1 MLLCV
6 CSGIGQDFHT
16 AENRISTYENAYEL
30 AYNGKTSEANRILN
44 TLAKTEPDDYK
55 TKSLLGSTASWTG
68 NYELARL
75 EFNKVLSKDK
85 SNRNVWISAIKNELY
100 AKNYALA
107 LGLCNKASINIKP
120 SQEVERLKSLALS
133 GIATQNYPDRG
144 WYNVESEVST
154 NKKKKENK
162 SKITA
167 AKDFQSEAKTGLSR
181 KVPFTP
187 ELQKNMVAVNNA
199 VTIFDQRYDPMTYT
213 SISLRRQTA
222 IGSVIPRINYSN
234 RLGKNGLQYDLDV
247 YPKITKGLYAYLN
260 YGFSN
265 SEIYPKHKLGGDIYL
280 NIKKGFEF
288 SAGGR
293 FINFATRD
301 VKVLT
306 NSVGYYKGNYYFSLR
321 SYITPVPNGLT
332 KGSGNLLVRKY
343 LKDAENYIGI
353 NGGFGFS
360 PELRQFTSGD
370 LILAETLLYIESQRL
385 SFEYQFTGKNNLHAY
400 RTNLGI
406 MRQELAYAPGTFFW
420 SFSAGLTYEINF

>member
-1 MLLCV
+1 
-6 CSGIGQDFHT
+6 
-16 AENRISTYENAYEL
+16 
-30 AYNGKTSEANRILN
+30 
-44 TLAKTEPDDYK
+44 
-55 TKSLLGSTASWTG
+55 
-68 NYELARL
+68 
-75 EFNKVLSKDK
+75 
-85 SNRNVWISAIKNELY
+85 
-100 AKNYALA
+100 
-107 LGLCNKASINIKP
+107 
-120 SQEVERLKSLALS
+120 
-133 GIATQNYPDRG
+133 
-144 WYNVESEVST
+144 
-154 NKKKKENK
+154 
-162 SKITA
+162 
-167 AKDFQSEAKTGLSR
+167 
-181 KVPFTP
+181 
-187 ELQKNMVAVNNA
+187 MVAVNNA